1 MSSRHILGLAYG
13 IDVSGVDDPYVTV
26 GKQSVQAVTSC
37 TLPGSFLVDTF
48 PLRKFAL
55 VLSGFLSEQVSIVK
69 FVPSWFPG
77 AGFQSKAA
85 SWKYFVTTA
94 REKPY
99 SVVKDCIVGRI
110 LNAFNAR

>member
-1 MSSRHILGLAYG
+1 MTSRHILGLAYG
-13 IDVSGVDDPYVTV
+13 IDVSGVDDPYVIV

-48 PLRKFAL
+48 PLRKSPLAPFE
-55 VLSGFLSEQVSIVK
+55 FLLEQASIVK

-77 AGFQSKAA
+77 AGFQIKAA
-85 SWKYFVTTA
+85 SWKHSVNTA

-99 SVVKDCIVGRI
+99 NVVKDRMVGRI
-110 LNAFNAR
+110 NDAP